1 MQNQL
6 AQNTPEQSMGITTK
20 QPGLQP
26 DGSFILVDDEFEEYD
41 VRDFLNL
48 NSTPEENQ
56 KPDADPNPPS

>member
-6 AQNTPEQSMGITTK
+6 AQNIPEQSMDITTK
-20 QPGLQP
+20 LSGLQP

-41 VRDFLNL
+41 IRGALNL
-48 NSTPEENQ
+48 NAIPEGNQ